1 MFGSLAGLSDRH
13 YKEEVVRAMDLNF
26 SAEDEAFRD
35 TVRTWIET
43 AFDDDLRLAMSQ
55 TQNGYLDKARLARWQ
70 KKLAAKGWLA
80 VDWPA
85 EYGGPGFTSTQR
97 YIWGDEMAAAN
108 VPPTIPFGV
117 RMCAPV
123 LMAFGTDEQKA
134 EHLPPMRTFDRWW
147 CQGYSEPGAGSDL
160 AALQMRADRDGDD
173 YVLNGSKIWTTL
185 AQHADWIF
193 CLVRT
198 SQEDKRQNG
207 VSFVL
212 VDMTTPG
219 IAVRPL
225 PTLEGPLE
233 GLQEINQVFF
243 DNVRVPVKN
252 RVGEEGKG
260 WTYAKYLLEFE
271 RGNAYA
277 PGLKAQ
283 LKKVKKIASQALSD
297 GGRPMI
303 EDPDFRRKIA
313 DMQIRIE
320 ALNATEL
327 IAFSGRESGARMGAL
342 SSMLKCQGSETQ
354 QAITEL
360 ALEAV
365 GLYAAPYV
373 ADGLAEMLTNEI
385 KPGPDYAWPVAGSYF
400 NYRKTSIYAGSNEI
414 QHNIMA
420 KAILG
425 L

>member
-1 MFGSLAGLSDRH
+1 
-13 YKEEVVRAMDLNF
+13 
-26 SAEDEAFRD
+26 
-35 TVRTWIET
+35 
-43 AFDDDLRLAMSQ
+43 MSQ
-55 TQNGYLDKARLARWQ
+55 TKNGYLDKERLARWQ
-70 KKLAAKGWLA
+70 KKLAARGWLA
-80 VDWPA
+80 VDWPV
-85 EYGGPGFTSTQR
+85 EYGGPGFTPVQR
-97 YIWGDEMAAAN
+97 YIWGMEMAAAN
-108 VPPTIPFGV
+108 VPSTIPFGV

-123 LMAFGTDEQKA
+123 LMAFGSEEQKA
-134 EHLPPMRTFDRWW
+134 EHLPAMRNFDRWW
-147 CQGYSEPGAGSDL
+147 CQGYSEPGSGSDL

-173 YVLNGSKIWTTL
+173 YILNGSKIWTTL

-198 SQEDKRQNG
+198 SQESKRQEG
-207 VSFVL
+207 ISFIL
-212 VDMTTPG
+212 VDMKTPG
-219 IAVRPL
+219 ISVRPL
-225 PTLEGPLE
+225 PTLDGPLE

-277 PGLKAQ
+277 PGLNAQ
-283 LKKVKKIASQALSD
+283 LAKVRKIASKARAD
-297 GGRPMI
+297 GGEPMI
-303 EDPDFRRKIA
+303 ADPEFRRKLA
-313 DMQIRIE
+313 EMQIRVDS
-320 ALNATEL
+320 LNATEL
-327 IAFSGRESGARMGAL
+327 RAFSGRESGARMGPI

-365 GLYAAPYV
+365 GIYGSPYV
-373 ADGLAEMLTNEI
+373 GDGLAELQSNEM
-385 KPGPDYAWPVAGSYF
+385 KPGPDYAWPVAGAYF
-400 NYRKTSIYAGSNEI
+400 SYRKTSIYAGSNEI

-425 L
+425 I